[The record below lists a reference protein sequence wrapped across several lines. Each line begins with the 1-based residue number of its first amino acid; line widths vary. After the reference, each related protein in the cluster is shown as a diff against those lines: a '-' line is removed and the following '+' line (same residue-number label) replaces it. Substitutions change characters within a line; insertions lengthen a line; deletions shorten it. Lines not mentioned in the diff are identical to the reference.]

1 MAPTNDGA
9 ASESGVVPLA
19 IDGPVYACGDLHGR
33 DDLMLEF
40 LAWVDADAGHG
51 PATVVFLGDFVDR
64 GFGGRRVVER
74 LICGPSRKDHRWVPL
89 KGNHDAL
96 FASAWR
102 NPGGRDAVAWVAN
115 GGVATLASYG
125 VAPGEAFRVRVPEA
139 HVEFLEK
146 LPLAADDGERLYVHA
161 GVRPG
166 VPMALQSPFDL
177 TWIRDEFLAS
187 DHGFDRIVVH
197 GHTISRHGLDVRPW
211 RVGLDMGA
219 YATGRLCCARFL
231 PGVAEPL
238 FHVAETRS
246 APVWDRAPAAVAW
259 TR

>member
-1 MAPTNDGA
+1 MPEATPDDPRSFVSFLRLTLILA
-9 ASESGVVPLA
+9 RSGVIVGFFREGERHGPDERRRSFREWCRPLA

-74 LICGPSRKDHRWVPL
+74 LMCGPSRKDHRWVPL

-125 VAPGEAFRVRVPEA
+125 VAPGEPFRDRVPEA

-161 GVRPG
+161 GS
-166 VPMALQSPFDL
+166 VP
-177 TWIRDEFLAS
+177 EC
-187 DHGFDRIVVH
+187 
-197 GHTISRHGLDVRPW
+197 PW
-211 RVGLDMGA
+211 RS
-219 YATGRLCCARFL
+219 RARS
-231 PGVAEPL
+231 
-238 FHVAETRS
+238 T
-246 APVWDRAPAAVAW
+246 
-259 TR
+259 